1 MQEVTAEEQLPLRP
15 RPPLP
20 LKRRLLVPA
29 LSLGKL
35 GREPGTLD
43 PPLTLSLPAGIHPPG
58 EVGLHSFLSVDSRG
72 PCPSQSPHP
81 HSQARKRTRSRPR
94 EHTLCWEK
102 AFLHQF
108 PALAL
113 KEVHRARILQ
123 VEAGKPREVSI
134 SRITQRQ
141 GSDTHSAAF
150 KFVLLTKIC
159 APQTNAGGE
168 ELGDAKVPA
177 EQ

>member
-1 MQEVTAEEQLPLRP
+1 MQEVTAEEQAPFASLPTPSSEEEAASSCPFPGKAGEGARDAGSTINSFTSCRHPSSWRGWTPRLPERGQQ
-15 RPPLP
+15 RPP
-20 LKRRLLVPA
+20 A
-29 LSLGKL
+29 
-35 GREPGTLD
+35 
-43 PPLTLSLPAGIHPPG
+43 
-58 EVGLHSFLSVDSRG
+58 
-72 PCPSQSPHP
+72 SQSPHP

-94 EHTLCWEK
+94 EHTLCWER

-113 KEVHRARILQ
+113 KEVHRAWILQ
-123 VEAGKPREVSI
+123 VEAGKPREVGI

-159 APQTNAGGE
+159 APQTNASGE
-168 ELGDAKVPA
+168 ELGDAKAPA